1 MQANIMVKISGW
13 LPAICVL
20 CAYCHEAF
28 KTQILT
34 GVALS
39 HLEKNGWNSIN
50 ACLWNQFPTSADPR
64 PVLAFH
70 LPKTPIPIKMLI
82 VSKICA
88 LNRESTSNHKNKIT
102 LMIFF

>member
-1 MQANIMVKISGW
+1 MQTNILVRIRGW

-20 CAYCHEAF
+20 CVYCHEAF
-28 KTQILT
+28 KTQILN

-39 HLEKNGWNSIN
+39 HLEEKWESIN
-50 ACLWNQFPTSADPR
+50 ACLWNQFPASADPR

-70 LPKTPIPIKMLI
+70 LPKTPVSIKMLT